1 MIKTKQ
7 KQDKWRI
14 IFSVL
19 AFAFFGT
26 LSLKANYSLTI
37 DGITYWSMGYG
48 HSGESWEVTSCSKD
62 VTSANILAE
71 IRNGTVYRIDNGAFS
86 GCSQL
91 QSVTIPNS
99 VTYIGYDAFKNC
111 SSLQSVE
118 IPNSVDYLNRD
129 TFSGCS
135 SLTSITI
142 PNSFSNIPEG
152 FFRGCVS
159 LTSLPLTNSIT
170 TISNSAFEGCTGLKS
185 IVIPYHIKEIG
196 GNAFEGCSG
205 LEEVTFE
212 YGESSLKLP
221 IDYHYY
227 YQNGYID
234 TDYQKRAFL
243 DCPRLNKLHINRVI
257 FTELPTNNYN
267 SIFTYTTENRGPF
280 GGVPVKELEIG
291 PKVNALTKYQ
301 FANMTELQ
309 TLTIPSTVNLILED
323 VFLECKGLKILTI
336 EASEDPLYMVGTFGE
351 SGLEVLNLNRPL
363 YEGNITVGGTANYT
377 CKPSFS
383 NSHALTTINFA
394 SNVKTIAASMFSGC
408 TSLRSITI
416 PSHITKVGDRAF
428 DGCTTLKSINI
439 EDADSPITI
448 ESSTN
453 STGEGTTF
461 ENAPVETIYL
471 GRNVEYKGTELSPFK
486 NLTTLTT
493 LTVGNK
499 TTDINNFLFYG
510 CCNISMMSVP
520 SSVKRVGSYAFYDC
534 NQSRSLTI
542 SKSVTEIGEYAFY
555 NCKNLKRLT
564 IPSSVET
571 IGDYAFRSCS
581 GLETIKIGD
590 GVKQI
595 GNYAFLDCYSASDIS
610 LGSSVETIGNN
621 AFYNCQA
628 WKDIVIPN
636 STKSIGNDAFAL
648 CIGAASASIGDNV
661 TTIGSRAFT
670 DCEGLR
676 TLTLGKALENLGS
689 LAFFNCESLTDVY
702 VKAYEPPYASEDVFS
717 DYSATL
723 HVPTGQTNA
732 YKSAADTCW
741 PEFGKYAEFAVD
753 YSAVNEIGMENTG
766 DIDWSEAYEVF
777 DLNGV
782 KVGTSTENIGKG
794 IYIVRQDGKTQKIVR

>member
-19 AFAFFGT
+19 AFTFLGT
-26 LSLKANYSLTI
+26 LSLKANTEI
-37 DGITYWSMGYG
+37 NGITYELYNTKDSYK
-48 HSGESWEVTSCSKD
+48 VVSCSSD
-62 VTSANILAE
+62 ITTANILDKVNDLPVTT
-71 IRNGTVYRIDNGAFS
+71 IYYQAFQYCRRLVS
-86 GCSQL
+86 INIPT
-91 QSVTIPNS
+91 SVTKIGSQAFRNCSGLKSVVIPNS
-99 VTYIGYDAFKNC
+99 VTEIGSY
-111 SSLQSVE
+111 
-118 IPNSVDYLNRD
+118 
-129 TFSGCS
+129 
-135 SLTSITI
+135 
-142 PNSFSNIPEG
+142 
-152 FFRGCVS
+152 
-159 LTSLPLTNSIT
+159 
-170 TISNSAFEGCTGLKS
+170 AFEGCTQ
-185 IVIPYHIKEIG
+185 
-196 GNAFEGCSG
+196 
-205 LEEVTFE
+205 LEEVIFE
-212 YGESSLKLP
+212 DGEEILKLP
-221 IDYHYY
+221 MDYHHHSGYVDVDY
-227 YQNGYID
+227 REAIFHDCPNLSKMYIGRVIESEIPKNGYD
-234 TDYQKRAFL
+234 
-243 DCPRLNKLHINRVI
+243 N
-257 FTELPTNNYN
+257 
-267 SIFTYTTENRGPF
+267 TYLENRGPF
-280 GGVPVKELEIG
+280 GGVPVKEIEIG
-291 PKVNALTKYQ
+291 PKVNALTKYL
-301 FANMTELQ
+301 FACLSELQ
-309 TLTIPSTVNLILED
+309 TLTIPSTVSLMLED
-323 VFLECKGLKILTI
+323 VFWECDGLKTLTI

-363 YEGNITVGGTANYT
+363 YEGNITVGGTTNYT

-428 DGCTTLKSINI
+428 DGCTALKSINI

-493 LTVGNK
+493 LTIGNK

-595 GNYAFLDCYSASDIS
+595 GNYAFLDCYTATDIN

-636 STKSIGNDAFAL
+636 STKTIGNDAFAL
-648 CIGAASASIGDNV
+648 CIGAESANIGDNV

-676 TLTLGKALENLGS
+676 TLTLGKALENVGT

-723 HVPTGQTNA
+723 HVPVGRTNV

-741 PEFGKYAEFAVD
+741 PEFGKYAEFSVD

-766 DIDWSEAYEVF
+766 DIDWSKAYEVF
-777 DLNGV
+777 DLNGT
-782 KVGTSTENIGKG
+782 KVGTSTENIGNG
-794 IYIVRQDGKTQKIVR
+794 IYIVCQDGKTQKIVR

>member
-26 LSLKANYSLTI
+26 LSLKAETII
-37 DGITYWSMGYG
+37 DGITYDRVGYFNYY
-48 HSGESWEVTSCSKD
+48 EVVYCSYD
-62 VTSANILAE
+62 ITTANILDEVDGWSVKE
-71 IRNGTVYRIDNGAFS
+71 INKDAFKDRS
-86 GCSQL
+86 RLVSI
-91 QSVTIPNS
+91 SIPNS
-99 VTYIGYDAFKNC
+99 ITKI
-111 SSLQSVE
+111 E
-118 IPNSVDYLNRD
+118 NS

-135 SLTSITI
+135 SLVSINIPTSVTKIGDSAFSGCSSLVSINI
-142 PNSFSNIPEG
+142 PNSVTQIGYSAFSN
-152 FFRGCVS
+152 CSALTSVS
-159 LTSLPLTNSIT
+159 LPNSIDKIET
-170 TISNSAFEGCTGLKS
+170 RTFGGCIGLKS
-185 IVIPYHIKEIG
+185 VVIPNSIKEIG
-196 GNAFEGCSG
+196 WYAFNKCTQ
-205 LEEVTFE
+205 LEEVIFE
-212 YGESSLKLP
+212 DGEEILTLP
-221 IDYHYY
+221 MDYHHHYGY
-227 YQNGYID
+227 DDVDYKVAIFRECPNLSKMYIGRVIESGLPVNNYQN
-234 TDYQKRAFL
+234 
-243 DCPRLNKLHINRVI
+243 
-257 FTELPTNNYN
+257 
-267 SIFTYTTENRGPF
+267 TYLEHRGPF
-280 GGVPVKELEIG
+280 GGVPVKEIEIG
-291 PKVNALTKYQ
+291 PKVNALTKYL
-301 FANMTELQ
+301 FASLTELQ
-309 TLTIPSTVNLILED
+309 ALTIPSTVSLMLED
-323 VFLECKGLKILTI
+323 VFWECNGLKTLTI
-336 EASEDPLYMVGTFGE
+336 EASEDPLYMVGTLGQ

-363 YEGNITVGGTANYT
+363 YEGNITVGGTINYT

-453 STGEGTTF
+453 SNGEGTTF

-493 LTVGNK
+493 LTIGNK

-510 CCNISMMSVP
+510 CCNIAMMSVP

-581 GLETIKIGD
+581 GLETIKVGD
-590 GVKQI
+590 GVRQI
-595 GNYAFLDCYSASDIS
+595 GNYAFLDCYSATDIS

-676 TLTLGKALENLGS
+676 TLTLGKALENVGS

-723 HVPTGQTNA
+723 HVPTGRTNA

-782 KVGTSTENIGKG
+782 KVGTSTENIAKG

>member
-1 MIKTKQ
+1 MIRTIEN
-7 KQDKWRI
+7 KWRI

-19 AFAFFGT
+19 AFMFLGT
-26 LSLKANYSLTI
+26 LSLNAYVNSYDKII
-37 DGITYWSMGYG
+37 DGITYKRNS
-48 HSGESWEVTSCSKD
+48 SGNAYINSYRVASCSKD
-62 VTSANILAE
+62 ITTANILDE
-71 IRNGTVYRIDNGAFS
+71 ISGLPVIYIGNSAFAACSSLVSINIPTSVTNIGYNAFRGCSSLFSINIPNSVTEIESSAFS
-86 GCSQL
+86 GCSAL
-91 QSVTIPNS
+91 TSISLPNS
-99 VTYIGYDAFKNC
+99 VTVINSSTFK
-111 SSLQSVE
+111 
-118 IPNSVDYLNRD
+118 
-129 TFSGCS
+129 
-135 SLTSITI
+135 
-142 PNSFSNIPEG
+142 
-152 FFRGCVS
+152 
-159 LTSLPLTNSIT
+159 
-170 TISNSAFEGCTGLKS
+170 GCTGLKS
-185 IVIPYHIKEIG
+185 VVIPNFIKEIG
-196 GNAFEGCSG
+196 SNAFNKCTQ
-205 LEEVTFE
+205 LEEVIFE
-212 YGESSLKLP
+212 DGEEILTLP
-221 IDYHYY
+221 MDYHHHS
-227 YQNGYID
+227 GYVD
-234 TDYQKRAFL
+234 VDYKDAIFH
-243 DCPRLNKLHINRVI
+243 DCPNLSKMYIGRVI
-257 FTELPTNNYN
+257 ESGLPADGYDN
-267 SIFTYTTENRGPF
+267 TYLENRGPF
-280 GGVPVKELEIG
+280 GGVPVKEIEIG
-291 PKVNALTKYQ
+291 PKVNALTKYL
-301 FANMTELQ
+301 FASLTELQ
-309 TLTIPSTVNLILED
+309 TLTIPSTVSLMLED
-323 VFLECKGLKILTI
+323 VFWKCNGLKTLTI
-336 EASEDPLYMVGTFGE
+336 DASEDPLYMVGTFGE

-363 YEGNITVGGTANYT
+363 YEGNITVGGSTNYT

-394 SNVKTIAASMFSGC
+394 SNVESIAASMFSGC

-453 STGEGTTF
+453 SNGEGTTF

-493 LTVGNK
+493 LTIGNK

-595 GNYAFLDCYSASDIS
+595 GNYAFLDCYSATDIS

-628 WKDIVIPN
+628 WKEIVIPN

-648 CIGAASASIGDNV
+648 CIGATSASMGDNL

-676 TLTLGKALENLGS
+676 TLTLGKALENVGS

-723 HVPTGQTNA
+723 HVPTGRTNA
-732 YKSAADTCW
+732 YKGAADTCW

-753 YSAVNEIGMENTG
+753 YSAVNEIVIGSTG

-782 KVGTSTENIGKG
+782 KVGTSIENIGKG
-794 IYIVRQDGKTQKIVR
+794 IYIVRQSGKTKKIVR